1 MMDIK
6 EVFLLWF
13 IDFLIKKP
21 QAVVLTMKL
30 NKINNWMKNY
40 TNQLLKNVKTEEF
53 ILHLKTIFG
62 VLI

>member
-40 TNQLLKNVKTEEF
+40 TNQLLKNVKKEEF